1 MGTGNERRRASRE
14 AGGVRRRLFGS
25 SGTANSVGLASESDK
40 ITTIHAGQGAR
51 VTTRKNAAEAADRA
65 RKNAEARY
73 AKRHPEER
81 GPQVGPRRS
90 TRNVVLIVIAA
101 ILALAVVF
109 ALGTLVTS
117 MLFPPAERESHQND
131 QNLRPTASEQ
141 EMIDRQEA
149 HDAAQEQA
157 GVDGS
162 VSYGNETYSLSQ
174 GDAGTWALVN
184 AAGDVLFE
192 VEGTPTALLRSA
204 ETILIPENRED
215 GWDVVCYVIG
225 GHISGVTYVVGSDG
239 EAVGGSGSIDSVEL
253 DDTTLRV
260 TDDSGK
266 TTDVALV

>member
-14 AGGVRRRLFGS
+14 AGGVRRRLFRS

-253 DDTTLRV
+253 DDATLRV